1 MLGTSSWGQR
11 AITAL
16 SAIVLATAGAAC
28 VRNIDQD
35 AHTGKDGRYKG
46 AKKIEL
52 DSGEGSAKGI
62 VTYPGGDRVD
72 WMEFEIP
79 EGKKGVVRLKLH
91 HKPPRPGL
99 DVAFN
104 VYDQWGHRVARAKP
118 AKSNHPKRT
127 KRTKIRHA
135 ETGKYYVQIYAP
147 ARGDAGSYK
156 LSVTFKE
163 EKETKQVDLEA
174 LAAEIPDPPTLP
186 APVEPKVLTPEEQA
200 AQQAADEKAKADA
213 DAAAAAAAEAAANA
227 PKPVVG
233 RIINFQMGAGG
244 AVIVTVNRGK
254 DLKVERGWTGQVLKG
269 GKDGTPLS
277 GGEFKV
283 MKVTSSKAIGKV
295 KLALDVI
302 RANHYV
308 RLSPP

>member
-1 MLGTSSWGQR
+1 M
-11 AITAL
+11 ATAL
-16 SAIVLATAGAAC
+16 
-28 VRNIDQD
+28 NW
-35 AHTGKDGRYKG
+35 K
-46 AKKIEL
+46 
-52 DSGEGSAKGI
+52 
-62 VTYPGGDRVD
+62 
-72 WMEFEIP
+72 EFEIP

-118 AKSNHPKRT
+118 AHKHAKRT
-127 KRTKIRHA
+127 KRAKIRHA
-135 ETGKYYVQIYAP
+135 EAGKYYVQIYAP
-147 ARGDAGSYK
+147 DRGDAGSYK

-163 EKETKQVDLEA
+163 TQETKQVNLES

-186 APVEPKVLTPEEQA
+186 APVEPVVLSPEEKA
-200 AQQAADEKAKADA
+200 AQDAAAAKAQADA

-227 PKPVVG
+227 PQPVVG

-244 AVIVTVNRGK
+244 EVIITVNRGK
-254 DLKVERGWTGQVLKG
+254 DLKVNRGWTGQVLKG

-302 RANHYV
+302 RANQYV